1 MIQLSRSNLALAF
14 GFLTLAG
21 CGASVST
28 MPRRTLPFAWSVTLP
43 AGAEMTMSD
52 EGEVR
57 VNNEVRGRLLR
68 DGTFEDAAGERI
80 ARVFADGHI
89 EFADP
94 SAHGATRLYG
104 SHLEVNQ
111 RTVLDLI
118 EPDRLTV
125 HLSDENVQA
134 NLVGGTD
141 IGTGSVLFTL
151 ASLGWSLG
159 AEERRVTPPR
169 TAAPT
174 ATIVSTEA
182 PVDVEAPPAAAVM
195 TASGLGSIVL
205 REGTGD
211 THPGPRS
218 TVEVHYSGW
227 TVDGELFD
235 SSVSRGETTSFP
247 LNAVIPGWT
256 EGLQLMVE
264 GEVRRFWIPEDLA
277 YGGRPGAPAGMLV
290 FEVELIRI
298 VR

>member
-1 MIQLSRSNLALAF
+1 
-14 GFLTLAG
+14 
-21 CGASVST
+21 
-28 MPRRTLPFAWSVTLP
+28 
-43 AGAEMTMSD
+43 MSD

-57 VNNEVRGRLLR
+57 VNDEVRGRLSR
-68 DGTFEDAAGERI
+68 DGTFQNAAGERI
-80 ARVFADGHI
+80 SRVFADGHI

-94 SAHGATRLYG
+94 ETHGAMRLYA
-104 SHLEVNQ
+104 SHLEQNN

-125 HLSDENVQA
+125 HLSDENVRA
-134 NLVGGTD
+134 NVVGGTD

-151 ASLGWSLG
+151 ASLGWSMS
-159 AEERRVTPPR
+159 AEDHRSAAPAR
-169 TAAPT
+169 TATPT

-182 PVDVEAPPAAAVM
+182 PVDVEAPPAAAVL
-195 TASGLGSIVL
+195 TASGLASLVI

-218 TVEVHYSGW
+218 MVEVHYSGW

-235 SSVSRGETTSFP
+235 SSVSRGESTSFP

-264 GEVRRFWIPEDLA
+264 GEVRRFWIPEEIA
-277 YGGRPGAPAGMLV
+277 YGGRPGAPEGMLV

>member
-1 MIQLSRSNLALAF
+1 
-14 GFLTLAG
+14 
-21 CGASVST
+21 
-28 MPRRTLPFAWSVTLP
+28 
-43 AGAEMTMSD
+43 MSD

-57 VNNEVRGRLLR
+57 VNGEVRGRLSR
-68 DGTFEDAAGERI
+68 DGTFQNAAGERI

-89 EFADP
+89 EFAGP
-94 SAHGATRLYG
+94 ETHGVMRLHA
-104 SHLEVNQ
+104 SHLEQND

-125 HLSDENVQA
+125 HLSDENVRA
-134 NLVGGTD
+134 NVVGGTD
-141 IGTGSVLFTL
+141 IGASSVLFTL
-151 ASLGWSLG
+151 ASLGWSMS
-159 AEERRVTPPR
+159 AEDHRS
-169 TAAPT
+169 AAPT
-174 ATIVSTEA
+174 ATATATPTATLVSTEA
-182 PVDVEAPPAAAVM
+182 PIDVESPPAAAVL
-195 TASGLGSIVL
+195 TASGLASIVV

-235 SSVSRGETTSFP
+235 SSVSRGESTSFP

-264 GEVRRFWIPEDLA
+264 GEVRRFWIPQDIA
-277 YGGRPGAPAGMLV
+277 YGGRPGAPEGMLV
-290 FEVELIRI
+290 FEVELVRI